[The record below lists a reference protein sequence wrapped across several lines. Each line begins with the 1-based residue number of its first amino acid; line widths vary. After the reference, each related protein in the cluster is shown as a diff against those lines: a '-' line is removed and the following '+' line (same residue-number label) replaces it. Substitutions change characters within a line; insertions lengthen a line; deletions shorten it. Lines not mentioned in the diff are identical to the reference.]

1 MVLAGSNRPLSDLE
15 DMELKR
21 HRLAELI
28 ALELV
33 SPSLSQQIQKAIDQL
48 DHQISL
54 MKQQP
59 MRIAA

>member
-1 MVLAGSNRPLSDLE
+1 MVLAGANRPLSEIEDLE
-15 DMELKR
+15 LRR

-28 ALELV
+28 ALDLV
-33 SPSLSQQIQKAIDQL
+33 SPSLGEQIKKAIDQL
-48 DHQISL
+48 DDQIRM